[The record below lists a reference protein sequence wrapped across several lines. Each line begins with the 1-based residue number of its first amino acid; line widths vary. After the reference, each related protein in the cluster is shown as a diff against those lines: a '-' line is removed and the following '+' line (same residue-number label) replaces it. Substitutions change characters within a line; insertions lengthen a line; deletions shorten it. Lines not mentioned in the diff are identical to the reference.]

1 MPETVDTAGEI
12 VKIRREITDIRQ
24 SQEADMHVNEE
35 KYRKL
40 VYDNLSGKPFVAK
53 VFLAVDGLT
62 SQKEIG
68 ENLKAKQPNVST
80 AIDFLV
86 SKGFIVSMEQTK
98 NRSPIYGKP
107 RWAKALRI
115 DDYVREFTSETEEQP
130 LDQQKVQSSTGDS
143 NNQQST

>member
-35 KYRKL
+35 RYRKL
-40 VYDNLSGKPFVAK
+40 VRDSLGGRPFVAR
-53 VFLAVDGLT
+53 VFLAVDDLT

-68 ENLKAKQPNVST
+68 EKLKAKQPNVST

-86 SKGFIVSMEQTK
+86 SKGLIVSMEQTK

-107 RWAKALRI
+107 RWAKALRV
-115 DDYVREFTSETEEQP
+115 DDYVREFMPETVEQP
-130 LDQQKVQSSTGDS
+130 ADQTKVQDSSGDS
-143 NNQQST
+143 NSQQSN

>member
-1 MPETVDTAGEI
+1 MPESLDTAGEI

-24 SQEADMHVNEE
+24 SQEADMHVNAER
-35 KYRKL
+35 YHKL
-40 VYDNLSGKPFVAK
+40 VADNLRGKPFVAK
-53 VFLAVDGLT
+53 VFLAVDDLT

-86 SKGFIVSMEQTK
+86 SKGLIVSMEQTK

-107 RWAKALRI
+107 RWARALRI
-115 DDYVREFTSETEEQP
+115 DDYVREIMPETVEQP
-130 LDQQKVQSSTGDS
+130 ADQSKVQSSSGDS
-143 NNQQST
+143 NSQQGN

>member
-1 MPETVDTAGEI
+1 MPETIDTAGEI
-12 VKIRREITDIRQ
+12 VKIRREITDVRQ

-35 KYRKL
+35 RYRKL

-68 ENLKAKQPNVST
+68 EKLKAKQPNVST

-86 SKGFIVSMEQTK
+86 GKGFIVSMEQTK
-98 NRSPIYGKP
+98 NRSPIHGKP
-107 RWAKALRI
+107 RWAQALRI
-115 DDYVREFTSETEEQP
+115 DDYVREFTPETEEQTV
-130 LDQQKVQSSTGDS
+130 DQPKVQSSTGDS
-143 NNQQST
+143 NSQQST

>member
-12 VKIRREITDIRQ
+12 VKIRREIMDIRQ
-24 SQEADMHVNEE
+24 SQEADMHVNAER
-35 KYRKL
+35 YHKL
-40 VYDNLSGKPFVAK
+40 VADNLVGKPFVAK
-53 VFLAVDGLT
+53 VFLAVDDLT

-68 ENLKAKQPNVST
+68 DNLKAKQPNVST

-86 SKGFIVSMEQTK
+86 SKGLIVSMEQSK

-115 DDYVREFTSETEEQP
+115 DDYVREIMPETLEHPADQP
-130 LDQQKVQSSTGDS
+130 KVQSSSGDS
-143 NNQQST
+143 SSQQGN

>member
-115 DDYVREFTSETEEQP
+115 DDYVREFTPETEEQP